1 MEKRRIV
8 ITGIGVVTP
17 VGIGKRTFWEA
28 ICQGKNGIHKIS
40 SFDATGFASQI
51 AGEVRD
57 FDPAK
62 FLSAKDIKRTDRF
75 VQFAMVASRYAVEDS
90 NLNLDSVDRD
100 RFGVLVG
107 SGIGGM
113 LTIEREHKVLLGK
126 GPSRMSPFFIPMLIV
141 NMASAKVSID
151 LGLTGP
157 NTAVATACATGTHAI
172 GDAFKIIQ
180 RNDADFMLCGGAEA
194 AIAPLALG
202 GFCAARSLSRRND
215 EPEKASRPFD
225 KERDGF
231 IMSEGAGVV
240 ILEEYERARARGAH
254 MYAEIIGYAMSG
266 DAYHMTAP
274 DPEARGAILCMKN
287 CLEDAGL
294 KPQQVD
300 YINAH
305 GTSTPLNDKVETKAI
320 KDIFGKHVY
329 KLAVSS
335 TKSMIGHMLGAA
347 GGVECAATA
356 LAIDN
361 GILPPTT
368 NYEVPDPECDLDYV
382 PNKARKANINVA
394 LSNSLGFG
402 GHNCTIALRK
412 I

>member
-17 VGIGKRTFWEA
+17 VGSGKRAFWEA
-28 ICQGKNGIHKIS
+28 VCHGKNGIHKIS
-40 SFDATGFASQI
+40 SFDATDFTSQI
-51 AGEVRD
+51 AGEVKD
-57 FDPAK
+57 FDPAE

-75 VQFAMVASRYAVEDS
+75 VQFAMVASRYAVKDS
-90 NLNLDSVDRD
+90 NLKLDSVDKNRL
-100 RFGVLVG
+100 GVLIG

-113 LTIEREHKVLLGK
+113 KTIEREHKILLKK

-141 NMASAKVSID
+141 NMASAKVSMD
-151 LGLTGP
+151 LGLKGP
-157 NTAVATACATGTHAI
+157 NTCVATACATGTHAI

-180 RNDADFMLCGGAEA
+180 RNDADFMLCGGTEA
-194 AIAPLALG
+194 AVAPLGLG
-202 GFCAARSLSRRND
+202 GFCAARSLSTRNN

-225 KERDGF
+225 KERNGF
-231 IMSEGAGVV
+231 VMSEGAGVV
-240 ILEEYERARARGAH
+240 ILEEYEHAKARGAH

-274 DPEARGAILCMKN
+274 DPEGMGAVSCMKK

-305 GTSTPLNDKVETKAI
+305 GTSTQLNDKIETKAI
-320 KDIFGKHVY
+320 KDVFGKHAY

-356 LAIDN
+356 LAVDN

>member
-17 VGIGKRTFWEA
+17 IGIGKRTFWEA
-28 ICQGKNGIHKIS
+28 VCQGKNGIHKIS
-40 SFDATGFASQI
+40 AFDTTGFASQI

-62 FLSAKDIKRTDRF
+62 FFSAKDIKRTDKF
-75 VQFAMVASRYAVEDS
+75 VQFAMVASRYAVEDL
-90 NLNLDSVDRD
+90 NLNLDSVDKD
-100 RFGVLVG
+100 RFGVLIG

-113 LTIEREHKVLLGK
+113 LTIEREHKVLLEK

-141 NMASAKVSID
+141 NMASAKVSMD
-151 LGLTGP
+151 LGLKGP

-194 AIAPLALG
+194 AISPLAFG

-240 ILEEYERARARGAH
+240 ILEEYEHARARGAH

-305 GTSTPLNDKVETKAI
+305 GTSTLLNDKVETKAI
-320 KDIFGKHVY
+320 KDIFGKHAY